1 MTRATPPKVPT
12 ASVPNIAALVFDVF
26 GTVVDW
32 RSSIIREL
40 EAFGH
45 ERHLAA
51 DWTKLADAWRAG
63 YQPAMD
69 RVRKG
74 EIGWTVLDDLHRET
88 LEALL
93 PKFGIEGLSQADVA
107 HLVHAWHRLDPWPDA
122 VAGLT
127 RLKRRYIMGTLSNG
141 NVALLLNM
149 AKRAG
154 LPWDMI
160 FSAELAR
167 HYKPA
172 PETYRSVPHFL
183 RVEPA
188 KIMLVAAHN
197 SDLVAARREGL
208 KTGFVARP
216 TEYGPNQSRDFKA
229 EHDFDLVAQ
238 DFVHL
243 AELMGA

>member
-1 MTRATPPKVPT
+1 MTQ
-12 ASVPNIAALVFDVF
+12 ASVPDVTALVFDVF

-32 RSSIIREL
+32 RSSVIGEL
-40 EAFGH
+40 EAFG
-45 ERHLAA
+45 RDRRLSA
-51 DWTKLADAWRAG
+51 DWTALADAWRAG
-63 YQPAMD
+63 YQPSME

-74 EIGWTVLDDLHRET
+74 ERAWAVIDDLHRET
-88 LEALL
+88 LESLL
-93 PKFGIEGLSQADVA
+93 PKFDVAGLSETDIV

-127 RLKRRYIMGTLSNG
+127 RLKRRYIIGTLSNG

-167 HYKPA
+167 AYKPA
-172 PETYRSVPHFL
+172 PRAYRSVPDFL
-183 RVEPA
+183 RIEPG
-188 KIMLVAAHN
+188 KVMLVAAHN
-197 SDLVAARREGL
+197 NDLVAAAREGL

-216 TEYGPNQSRDFKA
+216 TEYGPHQTRDVKA
-229 EHDFDLVAQ
+229 EHAFDVVAR

-243 AELMGA
+243 AELMGT

>member
-1 MTRATPPKVPT
+1 MTEARIPGVT
-12 ASVPNIAALVFDVF
+12 ALVFDVF

-40 EAFGH
+40 ETFGR
-45 ERHLAA
+45 ERRLAA
-51 DWTKLADAWRAG
+51 DWTVLADAWRAG
-63 YQPAMD
+63 YQPAME

-88 LEALL
+88 LEVLL
-93 PKFGIEGLSQADVA
+93 PKFGITGLSEAEIR
-107 HLVHAWHRLDPWPDA
+107 HLVQAWHRLDPWPDA
-122 VAGLT
+122 VAGLA
-127 RLKRRYIMGTLSNG
+127 RLKRRYIVGTLSNG
-141 NVALLLNM
+141 NVALLLDM

-172 PETYRSVPHFL
+172 PEVYRGVPQFL
-183 RVEPA
+183 RLEPGQV
-188 KIMLVAAHN
+188 MLVAAHN
-197 SDLVAARREGL
+197 NDLVAARREGL

-216 TEYGPNQSRDFKA
+216 AEYGPHQTRDLRA
-229 EHDFDLVAQ
+229 EHDFDVVAR
-238 DFVHL
+238 DFLQL

>member
-1 MTRATPPKVPT
+1 MTHAAVPD
-12 ASVPNIAALVFDVF
+12 VRALVFDVF

-40 EAFGH
+40 EGFGH
-45 ERHLAA
+45 ERRISA
-51 DWTKLADAWRAG
+51 DWTALADAWRAG

-74 EIGWTVLDDLHRET
+74 EIGWTVIDDLHRET
-88 LEALL
+88 LETLL
-93 PKFGIEGLSQADVA
+93 PKFGVTGLSEIDRD
-107 HLVHAWHRLDPWPDA
+107 HLKMAWHRLEPWPDV

-127 RLKRRYIMGTLSNG
+127 RLKRRYIIGTLSNG

-149 AKRAG
+149 AKRAD

-160 FSAELAR
+160 FSAELAQA
-167 HYKPA
+167 YKPA
-172 PETYRSVPHFL
+172 PACYRSVPNFL
-183 RVEPA
+183 RIEPREV
-188 KIMLVAAHN
+188 MLVAAHN
-197 SDLVAARREGL
+197 GDLVAAAREGL
-208 KTGFVARP
+208 RTGFVTRP
-216 TEYGPNQSRDFKA
+216 AEYGPHQTRDFKA
-229 EHDFDLVAQ
+229 EHDFDVVGR

>member
-1 MTRATPPKVPT
+1 MTKGPEVT
-12 ASVPNIAALVFDVF
+12 ALVFDVF

-32 RSSIIREL
+32 RSSVIREL
-40 EAFGH
+40 EAFGR
-45 ERHLAA
+45 ERRLTA
-51 DWTKLADAWRAG
+51 DWTTLADDWRAG
-63 YQPAMD
+63 YQPAME
-69 RVRKG
+69 RVRTG
-74 EIGWTVLDDLHRET
+74 ELPWTVLDDLHRAT

-93 PKFGIEGLSQADVA
+93 PKFGVTGLSETESD
-107 HLVHAWHRLDPWPDA
+107 HLTKAWHRLDPWPDA

-127 RLKRRYIMGTLSNG
+127 RLKRRYIIGTLSNG

-154 LPWDMI
+154 LPWDTI

-172 PETYRSVPHFL
+172 AETYLSVPNFL
-183 RVEPA
+183 RVRPA
-188 KIMLVAAHN
+188 EVMLVAAHN
-197 SDLVAARREGL
+197 GDLLAAQRVGL

-216 TEYGPNQSRDFKA
+216 TEYGPRQTRDFKA
-229 EHDFDLVAQ
+229 EHAFDVVAR

>member
-1 MTRATPPKVPT
+1 MTQAHGPDVH
-12 ASVPNIAALVFDVF
+12 ALVFDVF

-32 RSSIIREL
+32 RSSVIREL
-40 EAFGH
+40 EAFGR
-45 ERHLAA
+45 ERRIAA
-51 DWTKLADAWRAG
+51 DWTALADAWRAG
-63 YQPAMD
+63 YQPSME

-74 EIGWTVLDDLHRET
+74 ERGWTVLDDLHRET
-88 LEALL
+88 LESLL
-93 PKFGIEGLSQADVA
+93 PKFGVTGLSEPEIV

-127 RLKRRYIMGTLSNG
+127 RLKRRYIIGTLSNG
-141 NVALLLNM
+141 NVALLLEM
-149 AKRAG
+149 SKHAG

-167 HYKPA
+167 AYKPA
-172 PETYRSVPHFL
+172 PEAYRSVPDFL

-188 KIMLVAAHN
+188 KVMLVAAHN
-197 SDLVAARREGL
+197 GDLVAAARQGL

-216 TEYGPNQSRDFKA
+216 TEYGPHQSRDFEA
-229 EHDFDLVAQ
+229 EHAFDVTARDFLQ
-238 DFVHL
+238 L

>member
-1 MTRATPPKVPT
+1 VTQ
-12 ASVPNIAALVFDVF
+12 ASIPDVVALVFDVF

-40 EAFGH
+40 ETFGR
-45 ERHLAA
+45 ERGLSA
-51 DWTKLADAWRAG
+51 DWTALADAWRGG
-63 YQPAMD
+63 YQPAME

-74 EIGWTVLDDLHRET
+74 EIGWTVIDDLHRATLET
-88 LEALL
+88 LLT
-93 PKFGIEGLSQADVA
+93 KFGVGGLSEADKD
-107 HLVHAWHRLDPWPDA
+107 HLNKAWHRLDPWPDA

-127 RLKRRYIMGTLSNG
+127 RLKRRYIIGTLSNG

-160 FSAELAR
+160 FSAELVR

-172 PETYRSVPHFL
+172 PEAYRSVPDFL
-183 RVEPA
+183 RVEPR
-188 KIMLVAAHN
+188 KVMLVAAHN
-197 SDLVAARREGL
+197 NDLVAAAREGL

-216 TEYGPNQSRDFKA
+216 TEYGPHQTRDVKA
-229 EHDFDLVAQ
+229 EHAFDVVAR

>member
-1 MTRATPPKVPT
+1 MTRATPPKVPV

-45 ERHLAA
+45 ERRLAA

-127 RLKRRYIMGTLSNG
+127 RLKRRYILGTLSNG

-216 TEYGPNQSRDFKA
+216 TEYGPYQSRDFKA
-229 EHDFDLVAQ
+229 EHDFDLVAR

>member
-1 MTRATPPKVPT
+1 VTEARLPT
-12 ASVPNIAALVFDVF
+12 VSALVFDVF

-40 EAFGH
+40 EAFGR
-45 ERHLAA
+45 ERRLAA
-51 DWTKLADAWRAG
+51 DWTALADAWRAG
-63 YQPAMD
+63 YQPAME

-74 EIGWTVLDDLHRET
+74 EIGWTVLDDLHREI
-88 LEALL
+88 LQALL
-93 PKFGIEGLSQADVA
+93 PKFGVAGLSQIEILY
-107 HLVHAWHRLDPWPDA
+107 LVHAWHRLDPWPDA
-122 VAGLT
+122 VKGLT
-127 RLKRRYIMGTLSNG
+127 RLKRRYIIGTLSNG
-141 NVALLLNM
+141 NVALLVDM

-172 PETYRSVPHFL
+172 PETYRSVPDLL
-183 RVEPA
+183 RLEPG
-188 KIMLVAAHN
+188 KVMLVAAHN
-197 SDLVAARREGL
+197 GDLAAARREGL

-216 TEYGPNQSRDFKA
+216 TEYGPHQTRDLKA
-229 EHDFDLVAQ
+229 EHDFDVVAR
-238 DFVHL
+238 DFLQL

>member
-1 MTRATPPKVPT
+1 MTQ
-12 ASVPNIAALVFDVF
+12 ASVPDVTALVFDVF

-40 EAFGH
+40 EAFG
-45 ERHLAA
+45 RDRRLSA
-51 DWTKLADAWRAG
+51 DWTALADAWRAG
-63 YQPAMD
+63 YQPSME
-69 RVRKG
+69 RVRNG
-74 EIGWTVLDDLHRET
+74 ERAWAVIDDLHRET
-88 LEALL
+88 LESLL
-93 PKFGIEGLSQADVA
+93 PKFDVAGLSETDIV

-127 RLKRRYIMGTLSNG
+127 RLKRRYIIGTLSNG

-167 HYKPA
+167 AYKPA
-172 PETYRSVPHFL
+172 PQAYRSVSDFL
-183 RVEPA
+183 RIEPS
-188 KIMLVAAHN
+188 KVMLVAAHN
-197 SDLVAARREGL
+197 NDLVAAARESL

-216 TEYGPNQSRDFKA
+216 TEYGPHQTRDVKA
-229 EHDFDLVAQ
+229 EHAFDVVAR

-243 AELMGA
+243 AELMGT

>member
-1 MTRATPPKVPT
+1 MIPIPPVK
-12 ASVPNIAALVFDVF
+12 ALVFDVF

-40 EAFGH
+40 EAFGR
-45 ERHLAA
+45 ERHLSA
-51 DWTKLADAWRAG
+51 DWTALADAWRAG

-69 RVRKG
+69 RVRNG
-74 EIGWTVLDDLHRET
+74 EIAWTVIDDLHRATLET
-88 LEALL
+88 LL
-93 PKFGIEGLSQADVA
+93 PRFGVTGLSEADKD
-107 HLVHAWHRLDPWPDA
+107 HLNKAWHRLDPWPDA
-122 VAGLT
+122 VAGLA
-127 RLKRRYIMGTLSNG
+127 RLKLRYIIGTLSNG

-149 AKRAG
+149 AKHAG

-167 HYKPA
+167 AYKPA
-172 PETYRSVPHFL
+172 PESYRSVPAFL
-183 RVEPA
+183 RGEPGEV
-188 KIMLVAAHN
+188 MLVAAHN
-197 SDLVAARREGL
+197 NDLVAAAREGL

-216 TEYGPNQSRDFKA
+216 TEYGPHQVRDFKA
-229 EHDFDLVAQ
+229 EHAFDVVAR

>member
-1 MTRATPPKVPT
+1 MTQAAVPD
-12 ASVPNIAALVFDVF
+12 VVALVFDVF

-45 ERHLAA
+45 ERRLSA
-51 DWTKLADAWRAG
+51 DWTALADAWRAG
-63 YQPAMD
+63 YQPSMD

-74 EIGWTVLDDLHRET
+74 EIGWTVIDDLHRET
-88 LEALL
+88 LDRLL
-93 PKFGIEGLSQADVA
+93 PKFGVPGLPEADKD
-107 HLVHAWHRLDPWPDA
+107 HLNKAWHRLDPWPDS

-127 RLKRRYIMGTLSNG
+127 RLKRRYIIGTLSNG

-149 AKRAG
+149 AKHAG

-160 FSAELAR
+160 FSADLAR

-172 PETYRSVPHFL
+172 PESYRSVPALL
-183 RVEPA
+183 RVEPSQV
-188 KIMLVAAHN
+188 MLVAAHN
-197 SDLVAARREGL
+197 NDLVAAAREGL

-216 TEYGPNQSRDFKA
+216 TEYGPHQTHDFNA
-229 EHDFDLVAQ
+229 EHAFDVVAR

>member
-1 MTRATPPKVPT
+1 MTEARIPGV
-12 ASVPNIAALVFDVF
+12 SALVFDVF

-40 EAFGH
+40 EAFGR
-45 ERHLAA
+45 ERRLGA
-51 DWTKLADAWRAG
+51 DWTALADAWRAG
-63 YQPAMD
+63 YQPAME

-93 PKFGIEGLSQADVA
+93 PKFGIGGLSEAEIR
-107 HLVHAWHRLDPWPDA
+107 HLVQAWHRLDPWPDA
-122 VAGLT
+122 VKGLT
-127 RLKRRYIMGTLSNG
+127 RLKRRFIIGTLSNG
-141 NVALLLNM
+141 NVALLLDM

-172 PETYRSVPHFL
+172 PETYRSVPGFL
-183 RVEPA
+183 RLEPG
-188 KIMLVAAHN
+188 KVMLVAAHN
-197 SDLVAARREGL
+197 SDLVAAAREGL

-216 TEYGPNQSRDFKA
+216 TEYGRHQTRDLKA
-229 EHDFDLVAQ
+229 EHDFDVVAR
-238 DFVHL
+238 DFLHL

>member
-1 MTRATPPKVPT
+1 VTEARIPGV
-12 ASVPNIAALVFDVF
+12 SALVFDVF

-40 EAFGH
+40 EAFGR
-45 ERHLAA
+45 ERRLAA
-51 DWTKLADAWRAG
+51 DWTALADAWRAG
-63 YQPAMD
+63 YQPAME

-93 PKFGIEGLSQADVA
+93 PKFGIGGLSKAEIL

-122 VAGLT
+122 VQGLT
-127 RLKRRYIMGTLSNG
+127 RLKRRYIIGTLSNG
-141 NVALLLNM
+141 NVALLLDM

-172 PETYRSVPHFL
+172 PQAYRSVPDFL
-183 RVEPA
+183 RLDPGKV
-188 KIMLVAAHN
+188 MLVAAHN
-197 SDLVAARREGL
+197 NDLVAAAREGL
-208 KTGFVARP
+208 ETGFVARP
-216 TEYGPNQSRDFKA
+216 TEYGPHQTRDLKA
-229 EHDFDLVAQ
+229 EHDFDVVAR
-238 DFVHL
+238 DFLHL

>member
-1 MTRATPPKVPT
+1 VTHTSIPAIK
-12 ASVPNIAALVFDVF
+12 ALVFDVF

-40 EAFGH
+40 ELYGR
-45 ERHLAA
+45 ERRISA
-51 DWTKLADAWRAG
+51 DWTALADAWRAG

-69 RVRKG
+69 RVRRG
-74 EIGWTVLDDLHRET
+74 EIGWTVIDDLHRET

-93 PKFGIEGLSQADVA
+93 PKFGVTGLSDSDKD
-107 HLVHAWHRLDPWPDA
+107 HLNNAWHRLAPWPDA

-127 RLKRRYIMGTLSNG
+127 RLKRRYIIGTLSNG

-149 AKRAG
+149 AKHAG

-167 HYKPA
+167 CYKPA
-172 PETYRSVPHFL
+172 PETYRSVPALL
-183 RVEPA
+183 RVEPSEV
-188 KIMLVAAHN
+188 MLVAAHN
-197 SDLVAARREGL
+197 NDLVAAGREGL
-208 KTGFVARP
+208 RTGFVARP
-216 TEYGPNQSRDFKA
+216 TEYGPHQTHDLKA
-229 EHDFDLVAQ
+229 EHDFDVVAR

-243 AELMGA
+243 ADLMNT

>member
-1 MTRATPPKVPT
+1 MTQVP
-12 ASVPNIAALVFDVF
+12 VPDVRALVFDVF

-40 EAFGH
+40 DVFGR
-45 ERHLAA
+45 ERRITA
-51 DWTKLADAWRAG
+51 DWTALADAWRAG
-63 YQPAMD
+63 YQPAME

-74 EIGWTVLDDLHRET
+74 ERPWTVLDDLHRET
-88 LEALL
+88 LESLL
-93 PKFGIEGLSQADVA
+93 PKFGVDGLSEAEVV

-122 VAGLT
+122 IAGLT
-127 RLKRRYIMGTLSNG
+127 RLKRRYIIGTLSNG

-172 PETYRSVPHFL
+172 PDVYLSVPNFL
-183 RVEPA
+183 RIGPA
-188 KIMLVAAHN
+188 KVMLVAAHN
-197 SDLVAARREGL
+197 GDLVAAARQGL

-216 TEYGPNQSRDFKA
+216 TEYGPHQTRDFKA
-229 EHDFDLVAQ
+229 EHDFDVVGR